1 MDKCFLFF
9 CAAASDE
16 RSYIMGALA
25 LALAAISFASLCAF
39 LAAWFQRDPE
49 NPTASRD
56 AGDISALFSASPKSA
71 KFGKMLLY
79 FFIFAFS
86 LSVYYAIFYLA

>member
-25 LALAAISFASLCAF
+25 LALAAISYARLYAF
-39 LAAWFQRDPE
+39 LATWFQRDPE

-71 KFGKMLLY
+71 KFAKMILY
-79 FFIFAFS
+79 LFIFVFS
-86 LSVYYAIFYLA
+86 LSLYYLTFYLS